1 MQETHEMQKS
11 RKASNARRI
20 DTHAH
25 LVPDFYRLWLA
36 DKGVDA
42 GGLPIPIWSVQS
54 TLQFMRENE
63 IETSILSVAEP
74 GVEPGE
80 LNEARQMARRL
91 NEFAARVVT
100 ENPSRFGFLAT
111 LMLPDVDG
119 SLAEAAY
126 AFDHLHA
133 DGVILY
139 GNSQGVYLGD
149 PKFDPLMDE
158 LNRREAVIFV
168 HPSELAGNTVPGI
181 PPYVA
186 DFLLDSVRAAINLS
200 HTGVMDRCPNIKVI
214 LSHAGGFL
222 PYCAVRMS
230 MHASPKSS
238 LEDGLRI
245 LRRFYFD
252 TALASTKFAMPSL
265 LAFADPTHITY
276 GSDFPY
282 APSAIG
288 SMFTKEL
295 EGYRAADH
303 PSIDRGNAVQLFP
316 RLA

>member
-1 MQETHEMQKS
+1 MQ
-11 RKASNARRI
+11 
-20 DTHAH
+20 
-25 LVPDFYRLWLA
+25 
-36 DKGVDA
+36 
-42 GGLPIPIWSVQS
+42 
-54 TLQFMRENE
+54 ENE

-100 ENPSRFGFLAT
+100 ENPSRFGLLAT

-168 HPSELAGNTVPGI
+168 HPSELAGNKVPGI

-200 HTGVMDRCPNIKVI
+200 HTGVMDRCRNIKVI

-222 PYCAVRMS
+222 PYCAADVNSCFSQSIFGRRIENT
-230 MHASPKSS
+230 AA
-238 LEDGLRI
+238 LLLRYGARKYKI
-245 LRRFYFD
+245 LDAQLACIRR
-252 TALASTKFAMPSL
+252 P
-265 LAFADPTHITY
+265 
-276 GSDFPY
+276 
-282 APSAIG
+282 
-288 SMFTKEL
+288 
-295 EGYRAADH
+295 
-303 PSIDRGNAVQLFP
+303 
-316 RLA
+316 